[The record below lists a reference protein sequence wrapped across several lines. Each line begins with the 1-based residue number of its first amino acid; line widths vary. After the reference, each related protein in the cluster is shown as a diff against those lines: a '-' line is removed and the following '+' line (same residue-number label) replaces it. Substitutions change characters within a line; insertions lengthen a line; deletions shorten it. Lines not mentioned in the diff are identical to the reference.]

1 MISVRPDPIDTVTE
15 VDTPER
21 VQLHCRVAGPA
32 QRAAAYAID
41 LVVRGLLLAV
51 CALGAAALDA
61 LDARDTDWE
70 GLGQGVVL
78 VVLFAL
84 EWAYYVACELWMN
97 GQSVGKRRLGLRVV
111 SSAGLSIGLRES
123 LLRNLL
129 RAADFVPN
137 LYLVGLCVMC
147 GDSKFRRLGDIVA
160 GTMVISER
168 GEGALPAIALVPPP
182 TAEELGALPAR
193 VQLSAQ
199 ELDALDLFMRRKET
213 LSAARAAELAALVA
227 PLLARR
233 FGLGYADPVRFVG
246 LLYHRATRLGSA

>member
-1 MISVRPDPIDTVTE
+1 MTSVRRDPIDTVTE

-21 VQLHCRVAGPA
+21 VQLRCRVAGPA

-41 LVVRGLLLAV
+41 LVVRGLLLGL
-51 CALGAAALDA
+51 CALGAALLDA
-61 LDARDTDWE
+61 LDSDWE
-70 GLGQGVVL
+70 GLGQGVIL
-78 VVLFAL
+78 VIFFAL
-84 EWAYYVACELWMN
+84 EWVYYVACELWMN

-111 SSAGLSIGLRES
+111 SSTGLSIGMRES

-137 LYLVGLCVMC
+137 LYLVGLCGMC
-147 GDSKFRRLGDIVA
+147 GDGKFRRLGDIVA

-182 TAEELGALPAR
+182 TADELGALPAR
-193 VQLSAQ
+193 VLLSAD
-199 ELDALDLFMRRKET
+199 ELDALDLFMRRKQT

-227 PLLARR
+227 PSLARR
-233 FGLGYADPVRFVG
+233 FGLGYVDPVRFVG

>member
-1 MISVRPDPIDTVTE
+1 MTSVRPDPIDTMTE

-41 LVVRGLLLAV
+41 LAVRGLLLAA
-51 CALGAAALDA
+51 CAVGAAALDA
-61 LDARDTDWE
+61 LHTDWE

-78 VVLFAL
+78 VVFFAL
-84 EWAYYVACELWMN
+84 EWAYYVVCELWMN
-97 GQSVGKRRLGLRVV
+97 GQSVGKRSLGLRVV

-137 LYLVGLCVMC
+137 LYLVGLFVMC
-147 GDSKFRRLGDIVA
+147 SDRKFRRLGDIIA

-182 TAEELGALPAR
+182 TAQELGALPAR
-193 VQLSAQ
+193 VLLSAD

-233 FGLGYADPVRFVG
+233 FGLEYADPVRFVG

>member
-1 MISVRPDPIDTVTE
+1 MTTVRLDPIDTMTE

-41 LVVRGLLLAV
+41 LVVRGVLLGV

-61 LDARDTDWE
+61 LDTDWD
-70 GLGQGVVL
+70 GIGQGVVL
-78 VVLFAL
+78 VVFFAL

-137 LYLVGLCVMC
+137 LYLVGLFVMC

-182 TAEELGALPAR
+182 TAQELGALPAR
-193 VQLSAQ
+193 VLLSAQ

-233 FGLGYADPVRFVG
+233 FGLGYADPVRFIG

>member
-1 MISVRPDPIDTVTE
+1 MASVRRNPIDTVTE

-41 LVVRGLLLAV
+41 LGVRGALLVL
-51 CALGAAALDA
+51 CALGAALLDA
-61 LDARDTDWE
+61 LDADWE
-70 GLGQGVVL
+70 GLGQGVIL
-78 VVLFAL
+78 VVFFVL
-84 EWAYYVACELWMN
+84 EWAYYVVCELWLN
-97 GQSVGKRRLGLRVV
+97 GQSPGKRALGLRVV
-111 SSAGLSIGLRES
+111 SSLGLSIGLRES

-137 LYLVGLCVMC
+137 LYVLGLLVMC
-147 GDSKFRRLGDIVA
+147 GDGKFRRIGDIVA

-182 TAEELGALPAR
+182 SAQELAALPAR
-193 VQLSAQ
+193 VVLSAD
-199 ELDALDLFMRRKET
+199 ELDALDLFMRRKQT
-213 LSAARAAELAALVA
+213 LSPARAEELAALVA

-233 FGLGYADPVRFVG
+233 FGLAYADPVRFIG
-246 LLYHRATRLGSA
+246 LIYQRATRLGSA